1 VKESTANEPLA
12 FATITSV
19 DGSTTISDV
28 DGKFS
33 ISSKKS
39 MPFDVSYVGYSKTT
53 DSKRKSYYSV
63 SLLRK
68 RDDLKEVLISNEN
81 PALAIINKV
90 IKIKKK
96 KIPNQS

>member
-1 VKESTANEPLA
+1 MKHLFAIFFFTLSIQAQFQVTLKESTANEPLA

-39 MPFDVSYVGYSKTT
+39 MPSFDVSYG
-53 DSKRKSYYSV
+53 
-63 SLLRK
+63 
-68 RDDLKEVLISNEN
+68 IF
-81 PALAIINKV
+81 
-90 IKIKKK
+90 
-96 KIPNQS
+96 

>member
-1 VKESTANEPLA
+1 MKHLLLFSFTLSIQAQFQVNGIVKESTANEPLA

-39 MPFDVSYVGYSKTT
+39 MP
-53 DSKRKSYYSV
+53 
-63 SLLRK
+63 SLTFPMW
-68 RDDLKEVLISNEN
+68 IF
-81 PALAIINKV
+81 
-90 IKIKKK
+90 
-96 KIPNQS
+96 

>member
-1 VKESTANEPLA
+1 MKHLFLLFFFFTLSIQAQFQVNGIVESTANEPLA

-39 MPFDVSYVGYSKTT
+39 MP
-53 DSKRKSYYSV
+53 
-63 SLLRK
+63 L
-68 RDDLKEVLISNEN
+68 
-81 PALAIINKV
+81 
-90 IKIKKK
+90 
-96 KIPNQS
+96 

>member
-1 VKESTANEPLA
+1 LLFFFTLSIQAQFQVNGIVKESTANR

-39 MPFDVSYVGYSKTT
+39 MPSFDVSYVGYSKTT
-53 DSKRKSYYSV
+53 V
-63 SLLRK
+63 PI
-68 RDDLKEVLISNEN
+68 LKEKL
-81 PALAIINKV
+81 L
-90 IKIKKK
+90 
-96 KIPNQS
+96 

>member
-1 VKESTANEPLA
+1 MKHLFLLFFFYFINQAQFQVNGIVKESTANEPLA

-39 MPFDVSYVGYSKTT
+39 MPFDVSMWDILK
-53 DSKRKSYYSV
+53 
-63 SLLRK
+63 LRF
-68 RDDLKEVLISNEN
+68 
-81 PALAIINKV
+81 PF
-90 IKIKKK
+90 
-96 KIPNQS
+96 